1 MLSVTGHIMYN
12 LKEGLFKLG
21 KLKQIRVI
29 NKIIFETGFELRPKN
44 SVVLRV
50 YHFNSR
56 GYRIY
61 R

>member
-1 MLSVTGHIMYN
+1 MYN